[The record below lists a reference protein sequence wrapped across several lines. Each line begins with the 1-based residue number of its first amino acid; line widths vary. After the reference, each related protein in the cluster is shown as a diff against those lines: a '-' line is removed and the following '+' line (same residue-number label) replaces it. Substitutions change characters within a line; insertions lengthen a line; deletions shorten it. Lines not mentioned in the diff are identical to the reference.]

1 MEYTLSMTFLTD
13 LGVKSTLSVSGVK
26 TTITE
31 AQANALMDTIIAKNI
46 FLTTTGALAKK
57 ESSQLTE
64 KNYFVITLLAPNSH
78 RRNGIPRRLFHG
90 CQPSQGRSHDAFRP
104 YLHLLSPPPT
114 CRIRKNSSGLCG
126 DVSRIP
132 TKPY

>member
-31 AQANALMDTIIAKNI
+31 AQANALMDKIIEKNI

-57 ESSQLTE
+57 ESAQLSE
-64 KNYFVITLLAPNSH
+64 KKITKYDIA
-78 RRNGIPRRLFHG
+78 
-90 CQPSQGRSHDAFRP
+90 
-104 YLHLLSPPPT
+104 
-114 CRIRKNSSGLCG
+114 
-126 DVSRIP
+126 
-132 TKPY
+132 

>member
-57 ESSQLTE
+57 ESAQLSE
-64 KNYFVITLLAPNSH
+64 KKITKYDIA
-78 RRNGIPRRLFHG
+78 
-90 CQPSQGRSHDAFRP
+90 
-104 YLHLLSPPPT
+104 
-114 CRIRKNSSGLCG
+114 
-126 DVSRIP
+126 
-132 TKPY
+132 

>member
-31 AQANALMDTIIAKNI
+31 AQANALMDKIIEKNI

-57 ESSQLTE
+57 ESAHLSE
-64 KNYFVITLLAPNSH
+64 RKITKYEVA
-78 RRNGIPRRLFHG
+78 
-90 CQPSQGRSHDAFRP
+90 
-104 YLHLLSPPPT
+104 
-114 CRIRKNSSGLCG
+114 
-126 DVSRIP
+126 
-132 TKPY
+132 